1 MISWLTLL
9 RRPTALNLSVDAPF
23 DPENID
29 EIDEKLRAFERAQQ
43 RAAEDNEPDSDHDE
57 QYIIM

>member
-1 MISWLTLL
+1 MADIVEKAD
-9 RRPTALNLSVDAPF
+9 RAKPLSVDAPF

-29 EIDEKLRAFERAQQ
+29 EINEKLRAFERAQQ

-57 QYIIM
+57 Q